1 MIVSDVAGP
10 AGKDRMDVKRGDARN
25 DVQGNPDKVRRR
37 RK

>member
-10 AGKDRMDVKRGDARN
+10 DGKDRTDVQRGDARN